1 MISSLTLHGTVR
13 NFLRQLQVRFE
24 QEFAANDRLKWLASI
39 SITLLYTAF
48 VLYIAGQAGEA
59 RNELNLAREQL
70 SQIRAQALETRWPD
84 RTTQAQALISD
95 LEKRFW
101 SGSTPGLAE
110 AGFERWIRQT
120 FDQHGVQVRQ
130 VQLTR
135 GPILENGLGA
145 QKPTLSSVQQIRAK
159 VISPLDEIALVRFLN
174 DAASHKSWL
183 VVEQLIVRPGRNP
196 RLEMDLATFFR
207 TPQPNP

>member
-1 MISSLTLHGTVR
+1 MISNLPLLDTVR
-13 NFLRQLQVRFE
+13 IFVRQAQDRLE

-39 SITLLYTAF
+39 SAGLLYLAL

-59 RNELNLAREQL
+59 RRELNLAREQL
-70 SQIRAQALETRWPD
+70 SQIRAQALETRWPS
-84 RTTQAQALISD
+84 RAVQAQARILQ
-95 LEKRFW
+95 LEEKFW

-120 FDQHGVQVRQ
+120 FDKYDVQVRQ

-135 GPILENGLGA
+135 GPILDNGLGGG
-145 QKPTLSSVQQIRAK
+145 KLTFSSVQQIRAK

-174 DAASHKSWL
+174 DGASHNSWL

-196 RLEMDLATFFR
+196 RLEMDLTTFIR
-207 TPQPNP
+207 APQVGS